1 MGANTKRIIITLAL
15 IMSSAVISY
24 YYYLI
29 PISKTFSSGITAISD
44 KFGILEIYPT
54 KPGGR
59 EWFINMNSPT

>member
-1 MGANTKRIIITLAL
+1 MGANTRRIIITLVL
-15 IMSSAVISY
+15 IISSLVISY

-29 PISKTFSSGITAISD
+29 PISKTFPLQITAISD

-59 EWFINMNSPT
+59 E

>member
-1 MGANTKRIIITLAL
+1 MGANTRRIIITLVL
-15 IMSSAVISY
+15 IISSLVIS

-29 PISKTFSSGITAISD
+29 PISKTFPLQITAILD

-59 EWFINMNSPT
+59 E